1 MSKNWLAVDWG
12 TTNFR
17 AWLMHNAEVV
27 FVINAPCGLLQVEN
41 GQFEAALQ
49 TPIAPWTAE
58 YGALPVLMAGMVG
71 SQQGWVNVPY
81 CEGRADAQQ
90 LAKGAHTLRTH
101 WGSQGWILPG
111 VAGHS
116 AVGLPEVMRGEE
128 IQLIGL
134 MALAPAEN
142 HLVILPGT
150 HSKHATVEHNAI
162 HHFSTF
168 MTGELFQLLMAHSLL
183 GRDLPPQQPDSR
195 AFALGVQHS
204 GLNAPLSQLLFSVR
218 TLRLR
223 GDIALTGVGDYL
235 SGLLIGQELRQ
246 CPSTP
251 HWIIGSDA
259 LNARY
264 QQAAS
269 QLGLVTEA
277 LSGERCFIAGMNQ
290 IRLHLQGMH

>member
-17 AWLMHNAEVV
+17 AWLMCDADVV
-27 FVINAPCGLLQVEN
+27 SVINAPCGLLQVEN

-49 TPIAPWTAE
+49 THIALWIAE
-58 YGALPVLMAGMVG
+58 YGALPLLMAGMVG
-71 SQQGWVNVPY
+71 SQQGWVNVRY
-81 CEGRADAQQ
+81 CTGRIDAQQ
-90 LAKGAHTLRTH
+90 LAQGAHALHTR
-101 WGSQGWILPG
+101 WGSQAWILPG

-128 IQLIGL
+128 IQLVGL
-134 MALAPAEN
+134 MALEPAEN
-142 HLVILPGT
+142 HHAILPGT
-150 HSKHATVEHNAI
+150 HSKHATVTHQAI
-162 HHFSTF
+162 DDFSTF
-168 MTGELFQLLMAHSLL
+168 MTGELYQLLMAHSLL

-204 GLNAPLSQLLFSVR
+204 GLVAPLSQLLFSVR

-223 GDIALTGVGDYL
+223 GDVPLSGVGDYL

-290 IRLHLQGMH
+290 IRLYLQGIE

>member
-17 AWLMHNAEVV
+17 AWLMRDSDVV
-27 FVINAPCGLLQVEN
+27 SVINAPCGLLQVEN

-49 TPIAPWTAE
+49 THIAPWTAE
-58 YGALPVLMAGMVG
+58 YGALPILMAGMVG

-90 LAKGAHTLRTH
+90 LAKTAHTLRTH

-168 MTGELFQLLMAHSLL
+168 MTGELFQLLMTHSLL

-223 GDIALTGVGDYL
+223 GDIALTGVGNYL

-246 CPSTP
+246 CAPTP

-269 QLGLVTEA
+269 LLGLVMEA

-290 IRLHLQGMH
+290 IRLYL